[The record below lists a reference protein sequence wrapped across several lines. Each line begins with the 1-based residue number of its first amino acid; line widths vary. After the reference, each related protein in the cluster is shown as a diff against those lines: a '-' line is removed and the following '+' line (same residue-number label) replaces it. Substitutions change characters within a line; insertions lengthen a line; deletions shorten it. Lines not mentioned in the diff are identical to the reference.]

1 MLRNTDLGYGT
12 VAKGLHWLTVLA
24 LVCQFTVGYLLDDED
39 GSGRGRGRGRGEGSG
54 HGRGGDDD
62 VLDDVLDGG
71 WSLLTVHV
79 SLGVL
84 IVLLACVRV
93 AWRRLDGL
101 PPWAGALSAAE
112 RRLATITERALLIML
127 FAVPITGL
135 TLVLGDDDLL
145 PLHVAAHVVFFV
157 ALAAH
162 VGLVLKHQVVN
173 RDRLLARML

>member
-1 MLRNTDLGYGT
+1 MLRNGDHGYGT
-12 VAKGLHWLTVLA
+12 VAKGLHWVTVLA
-24 LVCQFTVGYLLDDED
+24 IACQFTVGYFLDDEG

-54 HGRGGDDD
+54 HGRGRGGDDD
-62 VLDDVLDGG
+62 VLEWG
-71 WSLLTVHV
+71 WSLLTLHV

-84 IVLLACVRV
+84 IVVLACIRV

-101 PPWAGALSAAE
+101 PPWAETLSPAE
-112 RRLATITERALLIML
+112 RRLATITERTLLVML

-145 PLHVAAHVVFFV
+145 PLHVAAHVVFFA

-162 VGLVLKHQVVN
+162 VGLVVKHQVVN

>member
-1 MLRNTDLGYGT
+1 VLRNTDLGYGT

-24 LVCQFTVGYLLDDED
+24 LVCQFTVGYLLDDDD
-39 GSGRGRGRGRGEGSG
+39 GSGRGRGRGRGRGSG
-54 HGRGGDDD
+54 HGRGGE
-62 VLDDVLDGG
+62 DDVLDGG
-71 WSLLTVHV
+71 WSLLTVHM

-84 IVLLACVRV
+84 IVLLACIRV

-101 PPWAGALSAAE
+101 PQWASTLSAAE
-112 RRLATITERALLIML
+112 RRVATITERALLVML

-162 VGLVLKHQVVN
+162 VGLVLKHQVVD